1 MQVWKITCGEYKDT
15 AFFVF
20 LFFVFYISDSNAAL
34 NIAEVYDSCKIQVK
48 AGRARGNNTG
58 QRRMGIYFSLKIQGI
73 AE

>member
-1 MQVWKITCGEYKDT
+1 M
-15 AFFVF
+15 
-20 LFFVFYISDSNAAL
+20 LLL